1 MKDTRAVWNK
11 KRLNFCV
18 RIEKNVFSSCLSC
31 SKKVKEFYISQK
43 AGNAESVGFFN
54 LQVCGLKEKWYL
66 NIFIRSVTLQ
76 NGGFVTHP
84 YPYWEQHPG
93 SFAGLNATDS
103 STFTESL
110 PSKAAHLGAWGW
122 LHVSLRSH
130 VRIQY
135 QEEYSTCKETGKC
148 SVWGSNDQNVNAP
161 LKAVDSVTSSWYT
174 VVCAAM
180 QKNVNS
186 LQLHH
191 CNMVIVQKSKATWAG

>member
-1 MKDTRAVWNK
+1 MSGLK
-11 KRLNFCV
+11 
-18 RIEKNVFSSCLSC
+18 KNVFSSCLSC

-122 LHVSLRSH
+122 LHVGLRSH

-135 QEEYSTCKETGKC
+135 QEEYSTCKEHLE
-148 SVWGSNDQNVNAP
+148 NARSEAVMIRMRMP
-161 LKAVDSVTSSWYT
+161 LWRLWIQWQAPDT
-174 VVCAAM
+174 
-180 QKNVNS
+180 
-186 LQLHH
+186 L
-191 CNMVIVQKSKATWAG
+191 